1 MDGGNN
7 DFPFY
12 KPDLMITVVDPHRP
26 GHEIAYHPG
35 EVNVRM
41 ADVVVINKEDTANF
55 EDIEEVREN
64 VRHVNPQAIFID
76 AAPHFLLRTSP
87 KLQISVS

>member
-1 MDGGNN
+1 MKPYSDKLSKRRTLLYGMEATTT
-7 DFPFY
+7 FPFY

-55 EDIEEVREN
+55 
-64 VRHVNPQAIFID
+64 
-76 AAPHFLLRTSP
+76 
-87 KLQISVS
+87 

>member
-1 MDGGNN
+1 
-7 DFPFY
+7 
-12 KPDLMITVVDPHRP
+12 MITVVDPHRP

-55 EDIEEVREN
+55 EDIEEVR
-64 VRHVNPQAIFID
+64 
-76 AAPHFLLRTSP
+76 
-87 KLQISVS
+87 KM